1 MGATKTGVLIIEI
14 KRTNAANPDFIALV
28 KELDAYLAITDGDDH
43 DFYDQYNKLDAIKH
57 VLVAYIDKEAVGC
70 GAIKKFDNTTMEIKR
85 MYVKP
90 NNRGAGIADMIIAEL
105 EDWAREMDYERCV
118 LETGERQVAAVQFY
132 HKTGYT
138 RAENYGQYKGVE
150 NSLCFE
156 KRL

>member
-1 MGATKTGVLIIEI
+1 MESKI

-43 DFYDQYNKLDAIKH
+43 AFYDQYNKLDAIKY
-57 VLVAYIDKEAVGC
+57 VLVAYIDKVPVGC

-85 MYVKP
+85 MYVRPDK
-90 NNRGAGIADMIIAEL
+90 RGVGIADKIIAAL
-105 EDWAREMDYERCV
+105 EAWAKEMEYERCV

-132 HKTGYT
+132 HKAGYT

-156 KRL
+156 KQLK

>member
-1 MGATKTGVLIIEI
+1 MIEI

-57 VLVAYIDKEAVGC
+57 VLVAYVDEEAVGC

-90 NNRGAGIADMIIAEL
+90 NNRGVGIADMIIAEL
-105 EDWAREMDYERCV
+105 EGWAREMNYERCV

-132 HKTGYT
+132 HKAGYI

-156 KRL
+156 KQL